1 MKKHFPSLLI
11 LLAGCLW
18 GSMGLFVHT
27 MSDAGL
33 SNMQMVE
40 IRAAVTTIV
49 LFAALAIMK
58 PSLLKVKLRHMWCF
72 FGTGILSVVFF
83 NYCYVTTISTSSM
96 AVAAVLLYT
105 SPIFVMLL
113 SRLLFKEKLT
123 GKKWIALTLAF
134 VGCLLVSGIVS
145 GNTELTLTSFLFGIG
160 SGFGYALYSIFS
172 RYAIQYGYSGW
183 TITAY
188 TFLFA
193 AIGGAFL
200 TDFGGIFTAVQTGGF
215 KLIGLFLLFTAVTTL
230 LPYVFYTTGLQYTE
244 NSKAAVI
251 VSIEPVMAAALGF
264 VRGENPDPITW
275 VGILLVLSAV
285 LLLSLPAGKK
295 KNQPLR

>member
-1 MKKHFPSLLI
+1 MKRHVPSLFI

-18 GSMGLFVHT
+18 GSMGVFVH
-27 MSDAGL
+27 MLRDAGL
-33 SNMQMVE
+33 TNMQMVE
-40 IRAAVTTIV
+40 IRAVVTAIV
-49 LFAALAIMK
+49 LFVALAIIK
-58 PSLLKVKLRHMWCF
+58 PSLLKVKWQHLWCF

-83 NYCYVTTISTSSM
+83 NYCYVTTISISSM

-113 SRLLFKEKLT
+113 SRLLFKEKFT
-123 GKKWIALTLAF
+123 GKKWIALGLAF
-134 VGCLLVSGIVS
+134 AGCLLVGGIFSGDARLS
-145 GNTELTLTSFLFGIG
+145 LPAFLFGIG

-193 AIGGAFL
+193 AIGGACL
-200 TDFGGIFTAVQTGGF
+200 TDFNGIFAAVKTGGVQ
-215 KLIGLFLLFTAVTTL
+215 LVGLFLLFTAVTTL
-230 LPYVFYTTGLQYTE
+230 LPYVFYTTGLQSTE

-251 VSIEPVMAAALGF
+251 VSIEPVIAALLGLL
-264 VRGENPDPITW
+264 RGERPAPITW
-275 VGILLVLSAV
+275 IGILLVLFAV
-285 LLLSLPAGKK
+285 MLLSLPQKHR
-295 KNQPLR
+295 KN